1 MATGC
6 RGLEHVRIA
15 WEHPRSILLNPI
27 MLQALLMATK
37 ITKLM
42 SMSRNEFIHS
52 FKKFA
57 PDYRGS
63 MSATSFRLDA
73 GKGSVT
79 IEIEVLPDRA
89 ITSLFILPQA
99 NVTLT
104 MDGLSQG
111 QQKKF
116 MERFDISFQRGGG

>member
-1 MATGC
+1 
-6 RGLEHVRIA
+6 V
-15 WEHPRSILLNPI
+15 S
-27 MLQALLMATK
+27 TK
-37 ITKLM
+37 IVKLM
-42 SMSRNEFIHS
+42 SMSRNEFNHS

-63 MSATSFRLDA
+63 MNATSFKLEA

-89 ITSLFILPQA
+89 ITSLFILPQS

-104 MDGLSQG
+104 MDGLS
-111 QQKKF
+111 KDEEKHF
-116 MERFDISFQRGGG
+116 LDRFDISFQRGGG